1 MRGAALVIGE
11 ILLATDFSP
20 ASSAALLVAARLA
33 QIFSARVLVIHAFEY
48 SRRPHLMKVDWMIE
62 GIRADL
68 RNQMEETLTE
78 LREMGIVAEERWV
91 EDGVAAIDVPRVAAS
106 CSNPLLVLG
115 THAAAGV
122 DRFVLGSTAE
132 EILRNI
138 ACPVVTVG
146 PHVAHRSD
154 GDPHLRRI
162 IYATDFT
169 ESSLG
174 ALKFAALFSQGKDAA
189 LRILHVADHSAR
201 DSQSDEERFTA
212 IRADL
217 ETIDSLWKD
226 RPVDYLTVLGK
237 NISQAISNEAEHF
250 GADLIVLGIHR
261 APGFA
266 THLRASIAFQVIA
279 AAPCAVLTVS
289 A

>member
-1 MRGAALVIGE
+1 MTIEE

-33 QIFSARVLVIHAFEY
+33 HIFSARVLVIHVFEY
-48 SRRPHLMKVDWMIE
+48 SRRPHLMKVDWMID
-62 GIRADL
+62 GIRTDL
-68 RNQMEETLTE
+68 RKRMEETLAE
-78 LREMGIVAEERWV
+78 LRELGVQAEERWV
-91 EDGVAAIDVPRVAAS
+91 EDGLAALDIPRVADT
-106 CSNPLLVLG
+106 CRNPMLVLG

-138 ACPVVTVG
+138 SCPVVTVG
-146 PHVAHRSD
+146 PHVASRPESD
-154 GDPHLRRI
+154 SHLRRI
-162 IYATDFT
+162 LYATDFT

-174 ALKFAALFSQGKDAA
+174 ALKFAALFSHREDAT
-189 LRILHVADHSAR
+189 LRVLHVAGHR
-201 DSQSDEERFTA
+201 DVNSQGDQERFTA

-217 ETIDSLWKD
+217 EELDSLWKD
-226 RPVDYLTVLGK
+226 RTVDYLTVMGR
-237 NISQAISNEAEHF
+237 NVGQAITKEAEHF
-250 GADLIVLGIHR
+250 AADLIVLGIHR
-261 APGFA
+261 AGGFA

>member
-1 MRGAALVIGE
+1 VTIGE

-33 QIFSARVLVIHAFEY
+33 RIFSARVVVIYVFEY

-68 RNQMEETLTE
+68 QDRMKETLAE
-78 LREMGIVAEERWV
+78 LRKLGVEAQERWV
-91 EDGVAAIDVPRVAAS
+91 EDGAAALDIPRLVGS
-106 CSNPLLVLG
+106 STDSMLVLG

-146 PHVAHRSD
+146 PHVAHGAD
-154 GDPHLRRI
+154 AEPDLRRI
-162 IYATDFT
+162 LYATDFT

-174 ALKFAALFSQGKDAA
+174 ALKFAALFSQSKDAV
-189 LRILHVADHSAR
+189 LRVLHVADRSGENAPA
-201 DSQSDEERFTA
+201 EPERFAA

-217 ETIDSLWKD
+217 EALDSLWKD
-226 RPVDYLTVLGK
+226 RPVEYLTVLGRSV
-237 NISQAISNEAEHF
+237 SQAITKEAERY
-250 GADLIVLGIHR
+250 GADLIVLGIRR
-261 APGFA
+261 APAYA
-266 THLRASIAFQVIA
+266 TRLRTSIAFQVIA

>member
-1 MRGAALVIGE
+1 MIGE

-20 ASSAALLVAARLA
+20 ASSAALAMAARLA
-33 QIFSARVLVIHAFEY
+33 KMFSVRVLVIHVFEY
-48 SRRPHLMKVDWMIE
+48 SKRPHLMKVDWMIE

-68 RNQMEETLTE
+68 RSRMEETLSE
-78 LREMGIVAEERWV
+78 LRRLGVEGEERWI
-91 EDGVAAIDVPRVAAS
+91 EDGVAALEIPRVAGA
-106 CSNPLLVLG
+106 CSNPMLVLG

-132 EILRNI
+132 EILRNVS
-138 ACPVVTVG
+138 CPVVTVG
-146 PHVAHRSD
+146 PHVAHCAE
-154 GDPHLRRI
+154 GDPKLGRI
-162 IYATDFT
+162 LYATDFT

-174 ALKFAALFSQGKDAA
+174 ALRFAALFSKSGEAM
-189 LRILHVADHSAR
+189 LRVLHVADRSGGNR
-201 DSQSDEERFTA
+201 QDDQERFAA

-217 ETIDSLWKD
+217 EALDSLWKE
-226 RPVDYLTVLGK
+226 RPVDYLTVIGRDV
-237 NISQAISNEAEHF
+237 SHAITREAEHF